1 SLNEKARYGFI
12 YDYGRKKRI
21 LCYLVFWGNETDK
34 LSFKQESNKASSKK
48 GKYMHNQTLI
58 TVRDV
63 QASTDWYTKN
73 LGLAKG
79 HGGAHYEQLIYKGKL
94 ILQLHNMDPDE
105 NHGAL
110 LIKLF
115 LISSYFDARGKN
127 ELKMFTKISHK
138 KNASLWGR
146 RRSNVGVII
155 YCCSNEMND
164 NRYQNCCQ

>member
-1 SLNEKARYGFI
+1 MLSGVL
-12 YDYGRKKRI
+12 
-21 LCYLVFWGNETDK
+21 GNETDK

-110 LIKLF
+110 LDIGELPGKGVLIWLRVEHFDELVERLGEIKSLSIKDHF
-115 LISSYFDARGKN
+115 STNGQSSGKFG
-127 ELKMFTKISHK
+127 LKIQMDIGLSYLVHPNIPSSH
-138 KNASLWGR
+138 
-146 RRSNVGVII
+146 
-155 YCCSNEMND
+155 
-164 NRYQNCCQ
+164 

>member
-1 SLNEKARYGFI
+1 MAKILHYSDYSLNEKARYGFI

-34 LSFKQESNKASSKK
+34 LSFKQESNKESSKK

-63 QASTDWYTKN
+63 QASTDWHIKN
-73 LGLAKG
+73 LGAAKG

-94 ILQLHNMDPDE
+94 ILQLHNMEPDE

-110 LIKLF
+110 L
-115 LISSYFDARGKN
+115 D
-127 ELKMFTKISHK
+127 
-138 KNASLWGR
+138 
-146 RRSNVGVII
+146 
-155 YCCSNEMND
+155 
-164 NRYQNCCQ
+164 